1 MSVRRGASPTRRRM
15 SGLVDGD
22 DERTEECAT
31 RVTERILVFG
41 PQSVDV
47 VAVEVREDVWVAEA
61 LIDDVLRKSVPKLP
75 WVPSERT
82 TRAEVSFV
90 CFERSNEAIL
100 PEREERVWRCPRNI
114 DESIGPGRR
123 GRMGAAPERVVS
135 NRAQAVGVWRRE
147 VPAVERGSD
156 PRRQANR

>member
-1 MSVRRGASPTRRRM
+1 M
-15 SGLVDGD
+15 DGD

-31 RVTERILVFG
+31 RVTERVLVFG

-82 TRAEVSFV
+82 ARAEVSFV

-100 PEREERVWRCPRNI
+100 PERGERVWSCLLYTSDAA
-114 DESIGPGRR
+114 DE
-123 GRMGAAPERVVS
+123 
-135 NRAQAVGVWRRE
+135 
-147 VPAVERGSD
+147 
-156 PRRQANR
+156 